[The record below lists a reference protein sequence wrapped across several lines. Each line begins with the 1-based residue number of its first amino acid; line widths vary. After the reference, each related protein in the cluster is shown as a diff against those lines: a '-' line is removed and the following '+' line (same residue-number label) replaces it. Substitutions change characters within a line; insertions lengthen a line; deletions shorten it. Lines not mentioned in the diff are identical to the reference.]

1 MKAEYLV
8 PLFTKHRRKII
19 IFLFIFLV
27 SVLVLSINW
36 GQLRLNPMEVIKTF
50 TGFGTEQSEL
60 VLFEFRLPRI
70 LLAIMVGMGL
80 ALSGAIL
87 QGLSRNDL
95 SDPGILGINS
105 GASLAII
112 LYITFRPISSGTSP
126 YLLPILAFIGAGLTS
141 LLIYILSYKRG
152 VGLSPTRLILTGIAV
167 GMGLSAVSIVY
178 TLRFKPEDFQF
189 VVEWQA
195 GNLWAAD
202 WMYVIALLPWILVL
216 LPWAMYKSHTMNL
229 LQLNE
234 VLATNIGVSIEK
246 ERLGL
251 LAVAVGFAASAV
263 AVGGAIG
270 FVGLISPHV
279 ARRLVGSKHQVLIP
293 ATALVGAL
301 LVLVSDTLARNIIP
315 GKEIPAGIIV
325 SIFGGPYFLYLLV
338 KQKS

>member
-1 MKAEYLV
+1 MKPEQLV
-8 PLFTKHRRKII
+8 PLFTKHRRKILI
-19 IFLFIFLV
+19 ILAVFLIV
-27 SVLVLSINW
+27 AIVLSVNW
-36 GQLRLNPMEVIKTF
+36 GQLRLSPYEVIKTF
-50 TGFGTEQSEL
+50 FGLGTEQEEL

-70 LLAIMVGMGL
+70 LLAVMIGVGL

-105 GASLAII
+105 GASLAVI
-112 LYITFRPISSGTSP
+112 LYITFRPVSAGTSP
-126 YLLPILAFIGAGLTS
+126 YILPFLAFVGAGLTAI
-141 LLIYILSYKRG
+141 LIYTLSYKHG
-152 VGLSPTRLILTGIAV
+152 TGLSPTRLILTGIAV
-167 GMGLSAVSIVY
+167 GMGLSAVSITY

-195 GNLWAAD
+195 GSLWAAD
-202 WMYVIALLPWILVL
+202 WMYFFALLPWILIL
-216 LPWAMYKSHTMNL
+216 LPMAIYKSHTMNL

-234 VLATNIGVSIEK
+234 ILATNIGVSIEK

-251 LAVAVGFAASAV
+251 LAMAVGFAASSV

-279 ARRLVGSKHQVLIP
+279 ARRLVGSKHQILLP
-293 ATALVGAL
+293 TTALVGGL
-301 LVLVSDTLARNIIP
+301 LVLISDTLARNIIP

-325 SIFGGPYFLYLLV
+325 AIFGGPYFLLLLI
-338 KQKS
+338 KQRS